1 MPKPDIS
8 VSIVNYNSTEFL
20 LRCLRSI
27 EKQSTNLFV
36 ETLIADNSS
45 KDFDPERIYHI
56 FPHAF
61 ITVNRQNKGF
71 AYAHNQNFALSK
83 SDYFLL
89 LNPDTILTDGSLH
102 RIIDIFARFR
112 NVAIVGPALL
122 SSTGKYL
129 DSVKSFPTIKSAL
142 FELLFFRSVPT
153 KRHSADSFFG
163 PTDHRYVECINGAAL
178 AVRSHIYKSLSG
190 LDPHFF
196 MYFEEVDFCKR
207 LREST
212 QYKIVLLPRVT
223 VFHYHGRS
231 SIQTDVRQTVYYE
244 SYYRYFKKH
253 HCLMAS
259 LFIRGIIILNTMARL
274 LCIQVK
280 YFPIITGWQSYSRKT
295 LSTFR
300 LLLWGLALRQSSRLS
315 SECNK

>member
-20 LRCLRSI
+20 LRCLHSI
-27 EKQSTNLFV
+27 EKQSTNLFI

-45 KDFDPERIYHI
+45 KDFDPEQIYQI
-56 FPHAF
+56 VPHASV
-61 ITVNRQNKGF
+61 TVNRQNKGF
-71 AYAHNQNFALSK
+71 AYAHNQNFAHST

-102 RIIDIFARFR
+102 GIIDIFARFR
-112 NVAIVGPALL
+112 NVAIVGPGLL
-122 SSTGKYL
+122 SSTGKHL
-129 DSVKSFPTIKSAL
+129 ESVTSFPTITSAF
-142 FELLFFRSVPT
+142 FELLLFRSAPT
-153 KRHSADSFFG
+153 KPHSADTFLRA
-163 PTDHRYVECINGAAL
+163 THQRYVECINGAAL
-178 AVRSHIYKSLSG
+178 AVRSHVYKSLSG

-212 QYKIVLLPRVT
+212 PYKIVSLPGVK

-253 HCLMAS
+253 HCLKTS
-259 LFIRGIIILNTMARL
+259 LFIRGIIILNTMVRL
-274 LCIQVK
+274 LGIQVK
-280 YFPIITGWQSYSRKT
+280 YFPIISGWQSYSKKT

-300 LLLWGLALRQSSRLS
+300 LLLWGFGLRKSSRLS